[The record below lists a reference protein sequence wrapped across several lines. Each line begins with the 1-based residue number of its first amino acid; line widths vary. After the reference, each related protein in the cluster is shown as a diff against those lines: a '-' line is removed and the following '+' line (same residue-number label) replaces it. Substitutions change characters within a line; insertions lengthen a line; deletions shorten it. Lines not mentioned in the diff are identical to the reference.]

1 MMIKLPKKTSILL
14 ASVMVFVFCTA
25 GGLLTTG
32 KMGKLRSQLE
42 NEHMYRY
49 FPMEHFEGTYAAANN
64 SFKKLNKDLKF
75 VAFTGRVRSKASNNK
90 SIKVFHSKEGITVDT
105 SSEAMQKIV
114 GSLSVGTYVTI
125 YGKID
130 GSEVDAEHILVNSTI
145 DYPFQDNI
153 FYPDITIDDS
163 ETITD
168 LARDKHVTFEI
179 PSTWKNEYVM
189 GRLTNN
195 NVNGYQFFLNALE
208 PQDLE
213 FPEIFYIF
221 YFEYDQYLDPP
232 PENPTP
238 GDHRDLEA
246 VVLKNIL
253 QKLSGK
259 FDIDMESIKIQENYT
274 DKDTKFDYCQTTYR
288 PADGR
293 DYRLEFVFKPDNN
306 GLVCMLYLY
315 YPLGGTLNHLAEV
328 SYVISSV
335 NN

>member
-1 MMIKLPKKTSILL
+1 MKQKITKKTSILIVL
-14 ASVMVFVFCTA
+14 IIIFIFCTA
-25 GGLLTTG
+25 GILTTG
-32 KMGKLRSQLE
+32 KLGKLRSQLE

-49 FPMEHFEGTYAAANN
+49 FPMEHFEGSYAAANN
-64 SFKKLNKDLKF
+64 SFKKFNKDLKY
-75 VAFTGRVRSKASNNK
+75 VAFTGRVRSISSNK
-90 SIKVFHSKEGITVDT
+90 KQIKVFYSKDGIAVDT
-105 SSEAMQKIV
+105 SEESVKKIV
-114 GSLSVGTYVTI
+114 ESLNIGAYVTI

-130 GSEVDAEHILVNSTI
+130 GSEVDAEHILVDSVI
-145 DYPFQDNI
+145 DYPFQDDLY
-153 FYPDITIDDS
+153 YPDITIEES

-195 NVNGYQFFLNALE
+195 DVNGYQFFLNAIE
-208 PQDLE
+208 PQNLDY
-213 FPEIFYIF
+213 PEIFYIF
-221 YFEYDQYLDPP
+221 YFNYDQYLDPP
-232 PENPTP
+232 PHKPTP

-259 FDIDMESIKIQENYT
+259 FDIDFESIKIQENYT
-274 DKDTKFDYCQTTYR
+274 DKDTKFDYCQTTYK
-288 PADGR
+288 PLDGR
-293 DYRLEFVFKPDNN
+293 DYRLEFVFKPDDN

-315 YPLGGTLNHLAEV
+315 YPMDDTTSHIEEV

-335 NN
+335 TN